1 MAKLLRVNKKPE
13 KGAPDRLAMS
23 IRDFVSL
30 HADEFGGGR
39 S

>member
-1 MAKLLRVNKKPE
+1 MGKLLRVNNKPE
-13 KGAPDRLAMS
+13 KGAPDRPAMS
-23 IRDFVSL
+23 IREYVSL

>member
-1 MAKLLRVNKKPE
+1 MGKLLRVNKKPE
-13 KGAPDRLAMS
+13 KGAPDRPAMS
-23 IRDFVSL
+23 IRKFVSL